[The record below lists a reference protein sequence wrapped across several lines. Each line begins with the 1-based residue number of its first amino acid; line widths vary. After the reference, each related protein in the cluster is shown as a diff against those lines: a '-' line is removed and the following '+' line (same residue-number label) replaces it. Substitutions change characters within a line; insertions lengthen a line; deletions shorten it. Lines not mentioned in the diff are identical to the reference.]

1 MLCGKTR
8 ARFFIKLADKKMQE
22 QLFRDAKITHYANPN
37 RAGAVPYPAWLQ
49 QNFSLAATAD
59 ALHEIS
65 SWSGYQPTPLARWTI
80 WRRVSA
86 SARCITKTNRRAS
99 GSVVLRHWAARSRCF
114 DCCNKKFTRIQTN
127 TASSQDLEAGKFRDI
142 VAGVTVVT
150 ATDGNHGRSVAWGA
164 GRFGCR
170 CRIYIHA
177 EVSERRAEA
186 MRELGAEIVRI
197 DGNYDDSVR
206 RAAADAAAND
216 WQVVSDTS
224 YPGYTELP
232 GAVMAGYSVMMEEIV
247 AQSAGDSRFTH
258 VFVQGGVGG
267 LAASMAAWL
276 WEKFGADRPRFIV
289 VEPDLADCLMQSAR
303 NNRATE
309 VRITRE
315 TIMAGLSCGEVSEL
329 AWQVL
334 SRAADDF
341 MTISD
346 ELVAPV
352 MAALAYRAPPIEA
365 GESAV
370 AGLAGCMAACADK
383 KCRHELNLDAQSRVL
398 VFGSEG
404 ATDREIYERIIA
416 PFADGWR
423 TET

>member
-1 MLCGKTR
+1 
-8 ARFFIKLADKKMQE
+8 MQE
-22 QLFRDAKITHYANPN
+22 QLFRDAKITHFANPN

-65 SWSGYQPTPLARWTI
+65 SWSGYQPTPLARLDDMAA
-80 WRRVSA
+80 RFGVGA
-86 SARCITKTNRRAS
+86 LYYKDESARFGL
-99 GSVVLRHWAARSRCF
+99 GSFKALGGAFAVLRLLQQKIHAHK
-114 DCCNKKFTRIQTN
+114 NQH
-127 TASSQDLEAGKFRDI
+127 ASSQDLEAGKFRDI

-150 ATDGNHGRSVAWGA
+150 ATDGNHGRSAAWGA

-247 AQSAGDSRFTH
+247 AQLSGDSRFTH

-303 NNRATE
+303 NNCATE